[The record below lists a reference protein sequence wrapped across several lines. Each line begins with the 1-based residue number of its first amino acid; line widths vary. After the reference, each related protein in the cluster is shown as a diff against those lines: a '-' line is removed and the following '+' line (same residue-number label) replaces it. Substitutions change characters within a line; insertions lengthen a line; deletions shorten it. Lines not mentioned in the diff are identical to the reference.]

1 MSDRTSRAGRG
12 CVAGAQRRPG
22 PCGPA
27 AGCPRWRQYTDVTPA
42 TPPDPSVAPLVTLAD
57 VEAAA
62 LRLRGVALRTPL
74 LAFGGPGDRPTVWL
88 KAENLQPIGA
98 FKIRG
103 AYNALSQLSPAE
115 RAAGVV
121 SHSSGNHAQGVAR
134 AARLLGLRAV
144 IVMPSDAPA
153 IKVAG
158 VRADGA
164 EIEFVGTDNEERIA
178 RADELA
184 REQGMALVPSF
195 DDARI
200 VAGQGTLGLE
210 IVEQLRERGVD
221 DGEPL
226 SVLVPIGGGGLSAG
240 VCVAVKGL
248 WPGARVIGVEPEL
261 AADAADSMAAGH
273 IVRWGPELTGRTI
286 ADGMRTSALGRIPF
300 AHLSRL
306 LDGVLTISEDDIRRA
321 MLAAATRARI
331 VAEPSG
337 ATPIAAWL
345 RHRETLPADGHVVLV
360 VSGGN
365 VDPELYRQLLD
376 EAAALG

>member
-1 MSDRTSRAGRG
+1 MPPTGSADRA
-12 CVAGAQRRPG
+12 
-22 PCGPA
+22 
-27 AGCPRWRQYTDVTPA
+27 
-42 TPPDPSVAPLVTLAD
+42 
-57 VEAAA
+57 
-62 LRLRGVALRTPL
+62 
-74 LAFGGPGDRPTVWL
+74 VWL

-103 AYNALSQLSPAE
+103 AYNALAQLSPEE

-134 AARLLGLRAV
+134 AARLLGMQAV

-164 EIEFVGTDNEERIA
+164 RIEFVGTDNEERIA

-184 REQGMALVPSF
+184 QQQGMALVPSF

-210 IVEQLRERGVD
+210 IVEQLAEMGARPD
-221 DGEPL
+221 EPL
-226 SVLVPIGGGGLSAG
+226 TVLVPIGGGGLSAG

-248 WPGARVIGVEPEL
+248 RPDATVIGVEPEL
-261 AADAADSMAAGH
+261 AADAADSMREGR

-286 ADGMRTSALGRIPF
+286 ADGMRTSAVGRIPF
-300 AHLSRL
+300 AHLRGCWTASSPSARTTSS
-306 LDGVLTISEDDIRRA
+306 VA
-321 MLAAATRARI
+321 MLAAATRAAI

-345 RHRETLPADGHVVLV
+345 RHR
-360 VSGGN
+360 SG
-365 VDPELYRQLLD
+365 
-376 EAAALG
+376 AAAERPCRPRRERRERGPGAVSAAARGGRRPRRERVSRGRVGRVGRPHYHRR

>member
-1 MSDRTSRAGRG
+1 
-12 CVAGAQRRPG
+12 
-22 PCGPA
+22 
-27 AGCPRWRQYTDVTPA
+27 VTLPH
-42 TPPDPSVAPLVTLAD
+42 DPSADAIELVTLAD
-57 VEAAA
+57 VQAAA
-62 LRLRGVALRTPL
+62 DRLRGVALRTPL
-74 LAFGGPGDRPTVWL
+74 LAFGPPPVRPDSGAPQAWL

-103 AYNALSQLSPAE
+103 AYNALSQLSLVQ

-134 AARLLGLRAV
+134 SARLLGIRAV

-164 EIEFVGTDNEERIA
+164 EIDFVGPDNEERIA

-184 REQGMALVPSF
+184 ERHGMALVPSF

-200 VAGQGTLGLE
+200 VAGQGTIGLE
-210 IVEQLRERGVD
+210 IVSQLREMGVAD
-221 DGEPL
+221 EEPL
-226 SVLVPIGGGGLSAG
+226 TVLVPIGGGGLSAG

-248 WPGARVIGVEPEL
+248 RPDATVIGVEPEL
-261 AADAADSMAAGH
+261 AADAADSMRQGS

-286 ADGMRTSALGRIPF
+286 ADGMRTSALGRITF
-300 AHLSRL
+300 AHLRQL
-306 LDGVLTISEDDIRRA
+306 LDGVLAVSEDDIKVA
-321 MLAAATRARI
+321 MLEAATRARI

-345 RHRETLPADGHVVLV
+345 RHRAELPARGSLV
-360 VSGGN
+360 MIVSGGN
-365 VDPELYRQLLD
+365 VDPDLYRHLLE
-376 EAAALG
+376 EAATLA

>member
-1 MSDRTSRAGRG
+1 VTDGPEPSR
-12 CVAGAQRRPG
+12 P
-22 PCGPA
+22 
-27 AGCPRWRQYTDVTPA
+27 DV
-42 TPPDPSVAPLVTLAD
+42 PLVTLAD
-57 VEAAA
+57 VKTAAE
-62 LRLRGVALRTPL
+62 RLRGVALRTPL
-74 LAFGGPGDRPTVWL
+74 LAFGPLAEAGAPSVWL

-103 AYNALSQLSPAE
+103 AYNALAQLSPEE

-134 AARLLGLRAV
+134 AARLLSVRAV

-153 IKVAG
+153 VKVAG

-164 EIEFVGTDNEERIA
+164 QIEFVGTDNEERIA

-184 REQGMALVPSF
+184 ARHGMALVPSF

-210 IVEQLRERGVD
+210 IVEQLAEMGARPE
-221 DGEPL
+221 EPL
-226 SVLVPIGGGGLSAG
+226 TVIVPIGGGGLSAG

-248 WPGARVIGVEPEL
+248 RPDATVIGVEPEL
-261 AADAADSMAAGH
+261 AADAADSLREGR
-273 IVRWGPELTGRTI
+273 IVRWEPELTGRTI

-306 LDGVLTISEDDIRRA
+306 LDGVLTVSEDDIRVA

-331 VAEPSG
+331 VVEPSG
-337 ATPIAAWL
+337 ATPIAAWM
-345 RHRETLPADGHVVLV
+345 RHGTAVGAIGHVILV

-365 VDPELYRQLLD
+365 VDPDLYRQLLA
-376 EAAALG
+376 EAADRS